1 MSIETYHTGRENT
14 FKLSRDYY
22 YVNKPG
28 ACYFFLSKNNPIG
41 QIDLLLDITKFYQF
55 LGMSTYYCH

>member
-14 FKLSRDYY
+14 FKPSRDYY

-28 ACYFFLSKNNPIG
+28 ACYYFLSKNNSIG
-41 QIDLLLDITKFYQF
+41 KVGLLLDVTKF
-55 LGMSTYYCH
+55 